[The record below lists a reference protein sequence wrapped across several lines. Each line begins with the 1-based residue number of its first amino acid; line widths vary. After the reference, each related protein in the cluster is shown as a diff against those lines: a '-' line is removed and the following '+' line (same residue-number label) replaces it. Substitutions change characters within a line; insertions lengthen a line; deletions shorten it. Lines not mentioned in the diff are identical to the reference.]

1 MKGIK
6 LLVFGVLV
14 VWLGSIPALAQDEQ
28 GESAVEE
35 VAADL
40 TVDEVI
46 DRVQAFYDGIQTY
59 HADFVQTYSN
69 LALGES
75 QVSEGHVYFLK
86 PGRMRWDYAQPM
98 EKYLISNGEV
108 LWIYEPEFNQAAR
121 LDLATS
127 DLPTAIRFLM
137 GEGNLRADF
146 DVSIAECDREN
157 AICLDLIPTVSEGQ
171 YRSLAFVVDT
181 GNYRVRETTIV
192 DPVGSE
198 NRFVFSN
205 VSTSDPL
212 PEDNF
217 TFVPLPDMRILTP

>member
-14 VWLGSIPALAQDEQ
+14 VWLGSIAALAQ